1 MKRWINILV
10 VLLLSCNNVLHNEDN
25 YENKQSNNKYS
36 DCSVYQMVFKDG
48 NYIFRFAT
56 SGSCK
61 KLTHKDFYNDYQ
73 IFLKENYSILKNRKG
88 LINIEFN
95 PIDSTNQLVNILIK
109 ITENNFDN
117 NVVLLEADN
126 ESCLIKIGN

>member
-1 MKRWINILV
+1 MKRWINILF
-10 VLLLSCNNVLHNEDN
+10 VLLFSCNNVLHNDDN

-36 DCSVYQMVFKDG
+36 DCSVYQIIFKDG

-61 KLTHKDFYNDYQ
+61 KLTHKDFCNDYQ
-73 IFLKENYSILKNRKG
+73 VFLEENDTIFKNRNG

-95 PIDSTNQLVNILIK
+95 PIDSSNQLVNILMK
-109 ITENNFDN
+109 ITENNFDKS
-117 NVVLLEADN
+117 VVLLESDS
-126 ESCLIKIGN
+126 ESCIIKIGN